1 MIKNVQYV
9 ATGLFI
15 VIFLEGMLTLGTAFR
30 FEEYNAFAWIAQIIV
45 VTIAVTTSL
54 RVANGEIK

>member
-15 VIFLEGMLTLGTAFR
+15 VMFLEGMLTLGTAFN
-30 FEEYNAFAWIAQIIV
+30 FEIYNTFAWIAQGVV

-54 RVANGEIK
+54 RIAKGEIK